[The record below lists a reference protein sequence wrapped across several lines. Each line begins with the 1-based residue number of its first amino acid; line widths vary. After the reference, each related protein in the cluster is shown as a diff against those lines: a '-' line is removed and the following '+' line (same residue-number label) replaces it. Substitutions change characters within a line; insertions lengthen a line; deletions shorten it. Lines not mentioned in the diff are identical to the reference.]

1 MIFNLELDVNKI
13 WSMKNNNK
21 IRRVGKRIFLGKQQA
36 LINDR
41 DYLILKLKEKWQN
54 RETIKGPVHVAM
66 KFYFKDFFTKKGTM
80 NLKLGDLDNL
90 CCLPLDALQAAGVI
104 ENDSLVMSLDG
115 TRKLPSDRNRL
126 SITIYEFII

>member
-1 MIFNLELDVNKI
+1 MFNFELEVSKV

-41 DYLILKLKEKWQN
+41 NYLILKLREAWQN
-54 RETIKGPVHVAM
+54 KDPIKVPVHIAV
-66 KFYFKDFFTKKGTM
+66 KFYFKDFFTKKGSM

-90 CCLPLDALQAAGVI
+90 LCLPLDALQAAGVI
-104 ENDSLVMSLDG
+104 ENDALVMSLDG
-115 TRKLPSDRNRL
+115 SRKLPGDKNKL
-126 SITIYEFII
+126 SISIYEFII